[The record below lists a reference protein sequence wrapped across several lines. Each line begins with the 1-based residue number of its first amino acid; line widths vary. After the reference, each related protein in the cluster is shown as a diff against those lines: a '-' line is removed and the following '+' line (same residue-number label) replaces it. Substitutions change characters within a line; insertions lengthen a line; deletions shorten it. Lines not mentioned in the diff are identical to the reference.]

1 MRKNPWRSSSLSLH
15 HWDWAAELQQEAQ
28 PELPV
33 EQVDSKVVVLDDDDD
48 DDDDSEYQ
56 LSDVDISSGEIDLP
70 GDDALEDDEDP
81 NDEYIKDVDPK
92 EEDPH
97 ELIDIDGMGT

>member
-1 MRKNPWRSSSLSLH
+1 MEVEQPENLH
-15 HWDWAAELQQEAQ
+15 HWDWDAELQQEAQ
-28 PELPV
+28 PELLV
-33 EQVDSKVVVLDDDDD
+33 EQVDPKVVVL

-56 LSDVDISSGEIDLP
+56 LSDVDISSGETDLS

-81 NDEYIKDVDPK
+81 NDEDIKDADPK
-92 EEDPH
+92 EEDPE